1 MRAVCNNPRNES
13 DDVLRAL
20 AANGGLVG
28 IVATADVVSQRYF
41 DWARTR
47 PPVPVGGV
55 TRLEM
60 VRAEMPLLR
69 PPERDYGAYIEA
81 LDAHMGSLWRRFYS
95 QLWRDA
101 PDAEAL
107 VPTVDEWADHIAH
120 AVKIAGPAHVAI
132 GLDLSQ
138 GKSTLKN
145 FDARAYPR
153 LVEALRIRETPP
165 EVLGENWLRI
175 LDAARVP

>member
-1 MRAVCNNPRNES
+1 VS

-20 AANGGLVG
+20 AAKGGLVG
-28 IVATADVVSQRYF
+28 ILATADAISERYF
-41 DWARTR
+41 DWTRTH

-55 TRLEM
+55 TRPEF

-81 LDAHMGSLWRRFYS
+81 LDAHMGGLWRRFYS
-95 QLWRDA
+95 QPWRDA

-107 VPTVDEWADHIAH
+107 VPTVDEWTDHIAH
-120 AVKIAGPAHVAI
+120 GVEVAGAAHVAI

-145 FDARAYPR
+145 FDARGYPR
-153 LVEALRIRETPP
+153 LVEVLRSRKMPP
-165 EVLGENWLRI
+165 DVLGENWLRV
-175 LDAARVP
+175 LDAAKVP